1 MIGGFVLLRRKVNDA
16 IPAVQV
22 SSIKWGFV
30 TNTLVVPG
38 FLPGRIHDVGT

>member
-1 MIGGFVLLRRKVNDA
+1 MLLRRKVYDA
-16 IPAVQV
+16 ILAVQV